1 MCACLCDTPSLPI
14 VLSYILASCRKTSL
28 ASHAPVYLFVQLEL
42 TMVLAQ
48 GLTSSYSLTFQ
59 VDHGPGRNEG
69 PELP

>member
-1 MCACLCDTPSLPI
+1 MCAYLCDTFLPI
-14 VLSYILASCRKTSL
+14 VLSYILASCRKASL

-59 VDHGPGRNEG
+59 VDHGSGRNEG